1 MVLEVVDSVH
11 ASSLL
16 NELRVLVDRTR
27 SSGLFVELSDLENV
41 LETVEGD
48 LDNLV
53 VHRLE
58 EVAQRLD
65 ATLGDEVPDLLRLLK
80 TARGGVGKSPASLLL
95 GLEIRGLKD
104 VDERRDDV
112 GVDDGLD
119 LMRAGWREQVHG
131 KSASVEQQDRARSC
145 AHLPAVQLEIVQHA
159 SLRIPSL
166 GLERSCRSAESA
178 PEAMTTWVWRSSP
191 VTMLPTERRAGV

>member
-48 LDNLV
+48 LDDLV

-119 LMRAGWREQVHG
+119 LVRAG
-131 KSASVEQQDRARSC
+131 
-145 AHLPAVQLEIVQHA
+145 
-159 SLRIPSL
+159 
-166 GLERSCRSAESA
+166 
-178 PEAMTTWVWRSSP
+178 
-191 VTMLPTERRAGV
+191 